1 MIKINLLEVERERRP
16 KAAAPTGG
24 VPTLLLALL
33 IIGASAIAFI
43 LYYLAVSN
51 RLSSLLA
58 DVQQK
63 RIKKKELE
71 PFIKRVDELEARKVE
86 LAKKNNAIEQLRSQ
100 RTIPVHLLDE
110 VSRSLPEYLWLTSM
124 ILKGEVLSIDGGTL
138 QEQAIPTFMKSLD
151 ASEFIGT
158 CKLIETKQV
167 TTGGTTPTVSTT
179 FKISSPVTNPFK
191 PKPAETSQAKPTT
204 RKRS

>member
-16 KAAAPTGG
+16 KAAAARGG
-24 VPTLLLALL
+24 VPTMLLALL
-33 IIGASAIAFI
+33 IIGASVVAFV
-43 LYYLAVSN
+43 LYYLAISN
-51 RLSSLLA
+51 RLSSLLT

-63 RIKKKELE
+63 RIRKKELE
-71 PFIKRVDELEARKVE
+71 PYIKRVDELEARKLE

-100 RTIPVHLLDE
+100 RTIPVHILDE

-124 ILKGEVLSIDGGTL
+124 ILKADILSIDGQTL

-158 CKLIETKQV
+158 CRLIETKQMG
-167 TTGGTTPTVSTT
+167 TPGTTPTSTS
-179 FKISSPVTNPFK
+179 FKIAAPVTNPFK
-191 PKPAETSQAKPTT
+191 PKPVVTPAAKPTT
-204 RKRS
+204 RTRG